1 MAGNNNNNNNVNSL
15 SLSNGT
21 ERLSLQAPI
30 GLPSPVSPKQSTHR
44 TTYEQE
50 PEHPSSDTLISCFSH
65 LALCSDAQNPFP
77 STLPPRASSKLG
89 TREEQRKVYAGP
101 KLSDRATGGPDAGP
115 LIERFSCLF
124 RDRESAK
131 GAEGAGQGGG
141 KSGLLII
148 EYNCKTNPKGI
159 VSL

>member
-1 MAGNNNNNNNVNSL
+1 MAGNNNNVDSL

-30 GLPSPVSPKQSTHR
+30 GLPSPVSPKQTTRR

-50 PEHPSSDTLISCFSH
+50 PEHQSSDTLISCFSH

-124 RDRESAK
+124 RDRESAR
-131 GAEGAGQGGG
+131 GQKEPVKGG
-141 KSGLLII
+141 KSGLLMI